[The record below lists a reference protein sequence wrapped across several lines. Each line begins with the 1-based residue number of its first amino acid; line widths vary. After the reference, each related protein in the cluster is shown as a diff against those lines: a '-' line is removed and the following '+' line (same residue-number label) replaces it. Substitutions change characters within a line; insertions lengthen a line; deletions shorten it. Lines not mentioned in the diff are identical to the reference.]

1 MIKMNSYLVYSVFCA
16 VELLFF
22 DVDPFALTVPF
33 GCSRRRSSVN
43 VSEMELSKKLRN
55 SWASYK
61 GKQLFIVNVLLI
73 THLLNKVVKEFWKKR
88 KAR

>member
-55 SWASYK
+55 S
-61 GKQLFIVNVLLI
+61 
-73 THLLNKVVKEFWKKR
+73 
-88 KAR
+88 